1 MGTWLSCQARAV
13 MKTLLVAAVLA
24 FGCGSKSEGPDR
36 WAEVEQLAAPTI
48 AAADG
53 DLLTKA
59 IGSVEGDDVPEV
71 ALEQA
76 VAWRKAS
83 GGLPW
88 RAGRAMDDKRI
99 FVVYKIGQALLER
112 RAEDPEAVITALYL
126 GQRLRAEAPSLID
139 VMVGFTLA
147 TKATTLAARPE
158 YAAYAPTEAEVRR
171 AIPADGLFF
180 IATLNALPDED
191 QTIAKAV
198 KRAYAELVVGA
209 PADRAGYT
217 KRVED
222 FVAKAEKSE
231 VLALVISPRL
241 TKMTTE
247 MYDAI
252 ETYRAWVK

>member
-1 MGTWLSCQARAV
+1 V
-13 MKTLLVAAVLA
+13 KTLLVAAVLLV
-24 FGCGSKSEGPDR
+24 GCGSKSEGPDR
-36 WAEVEQLAAPTI
+36 WSEVEKLAVPTI

-59 IGSVEGDDVPEV
+59 IERVQADDVPEL
-71 ALEQA
+71 ALDDA
-76 VAWRKAS
+76 VAWRKA
-83 GGLPW
+83 GGGVPW

-99 FVVYKIGQALLER
+99 FATYKIGQALLER
-112 RAEDPEAVITALYL
+112 RAEDPEAVMTALYL

-139 VMVGFTLA
+139 VMIGFTLA
-147 TKATTLAARPE
+147 TTATKLAARPE
-158 YAAYAPTEAEVRR
+158 YAPYAPTEAEVRR

-180 IATLNALPDED
+180 IATLNSLPNED

-198 KRAYAELVVGA
+198 KRAYVEMVVGA

-217 KRVED
+217 KHVEQ

-231 VLALVISPRL
+231 VLSLVISPRL

-252 ETYRAWVK
+252 EAYRAWVK